1 MSNFKWMPLAGLN
14 LTAANFAA
22 AEKLR
27 KFGFAINCGEF
38 GSEKY
43 TKSELCVYDILD
55 KKENPNILIIS
66 QSGELF
72 NWYRVLVTG
81 LGTDFKIVTEA
92 PNSLLFFNEFGAS
105 LYLIS
110 RESLFGEN
118 VLKRKVSKRFLW
130 DLIIIDEELNTGVP
144 DYAAYEKNIIW
155 NSEKL
160 LINTPFPANGSS
172 DKAALAS
179 LIKNILDNGELAA
192 AADELSFDPN
202 ASRLGI
208 DTPIMRYFNPAVY
221 TEGFTR
227 EVSFVSYRFDEA
239 ILRDLRRRVDLRS
252 GLPVYRYGG
261 NIFEEFDC
269 EKFEEERH
277 IYTKPFFTRSNVED
291 LRLFDKK
298 LDALLRLCEEVL
310 ADNTNRIM
318 IYCCEK
324 STLDYLRK
332 ALSCLYSAD
341 VKVERTELS
350 HQSDVTQTFAVGEN
364 AKPDLPRI
372 IIGMDSLGTA
382 GHGLNSITCIVNYEL
397 PHSPALLERRMTR
410 HGSAGESKRRFV
422 IFRDGNQMFD
432 AAVLDKVLFLQLAN
446 GFCGDLPARNI
457 LMDIKGRGEC
467 LNNLVKDLKYIRDFA
482 KQVDNCLD
490 LIKKVKCEY
499 TIPETEKI
507 STGKQLCDFAES
519 MLNRL
524 YKLFGLTEKSAPA
537 EIAAAV
543 NGMSGLCVI
552 NNGHLEKAP
561 SREEMAAAFTNDAID
576 GFPFASE
583 AVKGLASAKSKI
595 DEYHK
600 SDDFHLKIK
609 QEITALNDCIQY
621 PVLYGIWKYRAKEQ
635 DSNRSFKDYIK
646 IYNDGI

>member
-1 MSNFKWMPLAGLN
+1 MPLAGFN

-27 KFGFAINCGEF
+27 KFGFAVNCSEF

-43 TKSELCVYDILD
+43 TKSELCVFDVLD

-144 DYAAYEKNIIW
+144 DYAMYEKNIIW

-160 LINTPFPANGSS
+160 LINTPFPANGMS
-172 DKAALAS
+172 DKAALTS
-179 LIKNILDNGELAA
+179 LIKNVLDNGEQAA
-192 AADELSFDPN
+192 AADNMSFDEN

-208 DTPIMRYFNPAVY
+208 DTPVMRYFNPAVY
-221 TEGFTR
+221 TEGFAR
-227 EVSFVSYRFDEA
+227 VVSLVSYKFDEMV
-239 ILRDLRRRVDLRS
+239 LRDLRRRVDLRS
-252 GLPVYRYGG
+252 GLPVYKYKG

-291 LRLFDKK
+291 LRRFDKK
-298 LDALLRLCEEVL
+298 LDALLKLCEEVL
-310 ADNTNRIM
+310 ADPLNRIM

-324 STLDYLRK
+324 NTVDYLRK
-332 ALSCLYSAD
+332 ALSCLYNTN

-350 HQSDVTQTFAVGEN
+350 HQSDVTRTFTVGDKAGN
-364 AKPDLPRI
+364 GQPRI
-372 IIGMDSLGTA
+372 VIGMDTLGTA
-382 GHGLNSITCIVNYEL
+382 GYGLDSITCIVNYEL

-410 HGSAGESKRRFV
+410 HGNSGESRRRFV
-422 IFRDGNQMFD
+422 IFRDENQMFD
-432 AAVLDKVLFLQLAN
+432 TTMLDKVLFLRFAD
-446 GFCGDLPARNI
+446 GFCGELPARNI

-467 LNNLVKDLKYIRDFA
+467 LNNLIKDLKYIRDFA

-499 TIPETEKI
+499 TVPETEKI
-507 STGKQLCDFAES
+507 STGKQLCDFAET
-519 MLNRL
+519 MLNRM
-524 YKLFGLTEKSAPA
+524 YKLFGLNEKSTPQ

-543 NGMSGLCVI
+543 NGMSGLCVL
-552 NNGHLEKAP
+552 NGGRLEKAP
-561 SREEMAAAFTNDAID
+561 QREQMAAAFTDNVTDD
-576 GFPFASE
+576 FPFASE
-583 AVKGLASAKSKI
+583 AVRGLAEAKSTI

-635 DSNRSFKDYIK
+635 DSDRSFKDYIK